1 MGRQYRF
8 SWRSVTCRYQFTA
21 YGASRCYRRT
31 ISSLH
36 IGHARRLLARAAA
49 FSLGPSRTLLP
60 MSSLVSAVLA
70 GLLDVWLLSD
80 RELSE
85 GDSRLALRT
94 WLCCACGACN
104 VCVCGGADSSRSQA
118 RDRHPGTCGRPWW
131 EKKSTWVRCL
141 GVVQLAVGR
150 AGVYGGAA
158 LEVGV
163 AQGFLCM
170 RIVRAGH
177 CTPNEFLVECCSI
190 PLSLDATNVINSSG

>member
-94 WLCCACGACN
+94 WLCCACGACSA
-104 VCVCGGADSSRSQA
+104 CVCGGAGDTAGDRFLPLPSTRPPPRDLREAMVGEEGYLGTMSRS
-118 RDRHPGTCGRPWW
+118 
-131 EKKSTWVRCL
+131 
-141 GVVQLAVGR
+141 
-150 AGVYGGAA
+150 GAA
-158 LEVGV
+158 RRGSRRSLRGSC
-163 AQGFLCM
+163 ARSGRGA
-170 RIVRAGH
+170 RIAVHAHRA
-177 CTPNEFLVECCSI
+177 CWALY
-190 PLSLDATNVINSSG
+190 A